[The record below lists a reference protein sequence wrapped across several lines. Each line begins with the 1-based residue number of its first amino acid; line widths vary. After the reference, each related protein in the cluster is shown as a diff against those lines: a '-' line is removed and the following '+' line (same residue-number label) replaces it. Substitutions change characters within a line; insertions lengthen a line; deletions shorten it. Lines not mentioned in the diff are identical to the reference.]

1 MNFLFE
7 LIGAALTWMLAA
19 GWGWGW
25 EMTLVVL
32 GGVIGWLLSRTAKLA
47 TRVEFLER
55 SLTAMAADVVPRP
68 AAPAE
73 SAAPIPEFQLQP
85 HDADASVAAA
95 SATTQSTA
103 VRAAARSEATS
114 VPDAA
119 VETSNKAA
127 IPAAPSIPREH
138 PLLARGFDAI
148 RNWFSVGNVPVKVG
162 MLVLFAGVAALLKYA
177 ADAGW
182 FTLPIEFRM
191 AGIALAAIA
200 ALVFG
205 WRQRVARPAFAL
217 SLQGGAVGILILTV
231 FAAFRLYG
239 LLPAG
244 AAFALLVLIVAA
256 TCVLAVRQNS
266 LALAV
271 LGILAGYLAPILIA
285 TGSGN
290 HVALFSYYAVLNIAV
305 FAVAWLRP
313 WRVLNLLG
321 FVFTYAVALLW
332 GVLSYRPEKF
342 ASTEPFL
349 ILFFVIYLL
358 VPLLYARKREPGK
371 RDIVDGSLLFGNP
384 LIAFALQ
391 AGLLKGDPVGLAFSA
406 LVLAVLYAAL
416 AWWLLRRT
424 TLRVIGE
431 AHAILALG
439 FATLGVPL
447 ALSAGATACTFAL
460 EGAALVWL
468 GLRQQRRFPRWS
480 GYALQVLAGVAWV
493 FGDVASN
500 AMPIVNGV
508 AIGALLISLAG
519 FASAELLRR
528 GHGRVIVIWLFN
540 AWGLLWWLIAWLH
553 EIDHWVPATSQGD
566 AVLGLTA
573 LSIVVAGFVYTRWR
587 QPLYAWLAAAGFVV
601 AILITMQQAQ
611 DHLQPFAQWGALA
624 WLAFAIVGALALRW
638 VATSAAVIVAHNG
651 WLWAWT
657 LALALLLRWFAV
669 DHGLADGWVWA
680 LSALPLLGL
689 AALLRKKPRIV
700 AWPIGHAFAQVLPSL
715 SGVVLVAMLLVFGN
729 SLFAAGS
736 SAPLAFVSI
745 VNPLE
750 LMQLAILLLM
760 ARGEGF
766 STFGTAIAGQRMRVL
781 VVLGFAFISFATLRG
796 VHQLGLVP
804 WNAALVWT
812 TLAQTSLTVVWSLV
826 GMAAWIVGSRRGNR
840 PLWLAGAV
848 LMGIVLVKLLLVDR
862 HHLGNLYGIASF
874 IAYGLLCTV
883 IGYLAPAP
891 AKTSTETASP

>member
-1 MNFLFE
+1 MNFLFG
-7 LIGAALTWMLAA
+7 LIGAVLTWMLAA
-19 GWGWGW
+19 AWGWGW
-25 EMTLVVL
+25 EMTLVVV
-32 GGVIGWLLSRTAKLA
+32 GAVIGWLLGRHSKLA
-47 TRVEFLER
+47 TRVELLER
-55 SLTAMAADVVPRP
+55 SMKALTIGAQVRAQSPGAATTPTTELRLESPPALAPQSATSTPATTATSPPVAEAARVEAVGVPVTP
-68 AAPAE
+68 PIPAE
-73 SAAPIPEFQLQP
+73 PKPPAQP
-85 HDADASVAAA
+85 
-95 SATTQSTA
+95 
-103 VRAAARSEATS
+103 
-114 VPDAA
+114 PM
-119 VETSNKAA
+119 
-127 IPAAPSIPREH
+127 
-138 PLLARGFDAI
+138 LARGFDAI

-191 AGIALAAIA
+191 AGIVLAAIA

-205 WRQRVARPAFAL
+205 WRQRAKRPAFAL
-217 SLQGGAVGILILTV
+217 SLQGGAVGILVLTV

-266 LALAV
+266 LSLAV
-271 LGILAGYLAPILIA
+271 LGILAGYLAPILIS

-290 HVALFSYYAVLNIAV
+290 HVALFSYYAVLNLAV
-305 FAVAWLRP
+305 FAVAWVRP
-313 WRVLNLLG
+313 WRVLNLIG
-321 FVFTYAVALLW
+321 FVFTYAVATLW
-332 GVLSYRPEKF
+332 GDLSYQPEKF

-358 VPLLYARKREPGK
+358 VPLLYARKREPSR

-384 LIAFALQ
+384 LVAFALQ
-391 AGLLKGDPVGLAFSA
+391 AGLLKGDPMGLALSA

-431 AHAILALG
+431 AHAILAIG
-439 FATLGVPL
+439 FATLSVPL

-480 GYALQVLAGVAWV
+480 GYALQLLAGVAWA
-493 FGDVASN
+493 FSYSSQA
-500 AMPIVNGV
+500 AMPILNGV

-528 GHGRVIVIWLFN
+528 ADGRAILVWLLD
-540 AWGLLWWLIAWLH
+540 AWALLWWLIVWLH
-553 EIDHWVPATSQGD
+553 EIDRWVPALFQAD

-573 LSIVVAGFVYTRWR
+573 ATIAVAGFVYTRWQR
-587 QPLYAWLAAAGFVV
+587 PLHAWIATAGFVI
-601 AILITMQQAQ
+601 AIVIAMQQAQ
-611 DHLQPFAQWGALA
+611 DHRQPFAEWGALA
-624 WLAFAIVGALALRW
+624 WLAFVIGGALALRW
-638 VATSAAVIVAHNG
+638 IASSVAIVVAHNG

-669 DHGLADGWVWA
+669 DHGLADGWAWA
-680 LSALPLLGL
+680 LSALPLLAL
-689 AALLRKKPRIV
+689 ATLLRKKPSWI
-700 AWPIGHAFAQVLPSL
+700 AWPIGDAFAQVLPSL
-715 SGVVLVAMLLVFGN
+715 SGLLLIALLLVFGN
-729 SLFAAGS
+729 SLFAPGS
-736 SAPLAFVSI
+736 STPLPFVPI

-750 LMQLAILLLM
+750 LMQLAILLLI
-760 ARGEGF
+760 ARGDGF
-766 STFGTAIAGQRMRVL
+766 VTFGNAVVAQRMRVL
-781 VVLGFAFISFATLRG
+781 VVLGFAFITFATLRG
-796 VHQLGLVP
+796 VHQLGGVF
-804 WNAALVWT
+804 WDEALAWT

-840 PLWLAGAV
+840 SLWLAGAV

-862 HHLGNLYGIASF
+862 THLGNLYGIASF

-891 AKTSTETASP
+891 AKTATETASP

>member
-1 MNFLFE
+1 MNFLFG
-7 LIGAALTWMLAA
+7 LIGVVVTWMLAA

-32 GGVIGWLLSRTAKLA
+32 GGVVGWLLSRTTKLA

-55 SLTAMAADVVPRP
+55 SVKAMATEGTPHTP
-68 AAPAE
+68 AIVDSTIA
-73 SAAPIPEFQLQP
+73 IPEFRLEAQGTN
-85 HDADASVAAA
+85 AAVAVVPTVAPPAVAIPETKPVA
-95 SATTQSTA
+95 SAPATA
-103 VRAAARSEATS
+103 QVPKPPAR
-114 VPDAA
+114 P
-119 VETSNKAA
+119 
-127 IPAAPSIPREH
+127 PA
-138 PLLARGFDAI
+138 LARGFDAI
-148 RNWFSVGNVPVKVG
+148 RHWFSVGNVPVKVG

-205 WRQRVARPAFAL
+205 WHQRAARPAFAL
-217 SLQGGAVGILILTV
+217 SLQGGAVGILVLTV

-244 AAFALLVLIVAA
+244 AAFALLVLIVAE
-256 TCVLAVRQNS
+256 TCALAVRQNS

-271 LGILAGYLAPILIA
+271 LGILAGYLAPILSS

-290 HVALFSYYAVLNIAV
+290 HVALFSYYAVLNLAV
-305 FAVAWLRP
+305 FAVAWVRP
-313 WRVLNLLG
+313 WRVLNLIG
-321 FVFTYAVALLW
+321 FVFTYAVATLW
-332 GVLSYRPEKF
+332 GVLSYQPEKF
-342 ASTEPFL
+342 GSTEPFL

-358 VPLLYARKREPGK
+358 VPLLYARKREPSR

-391 AGLLKGDPVGLAFSA
+391 AGLLKGDPMGLALSA
-406 LVLAVLYAAL
+406 LALAVLYAAL

-431 AHAILALG
+431 AHAILAIG
-439 FATLGVPL
+439 FATLCVPL

-460 EGAALVWL
+460 EGAGLVWL

-480 GYALQVLAGVAWV
+480 GYALQLLAGVAWA
-493 FGDVASN
+493 FGDPQIN
-500 AMPIVNGV
+500 ALPILNGIAV
-508 AIGALLISLAG
+508 GALLISLAG

-528 GHGRVIVIWLFN
+528 ASGRAIIVWLFN
-540 AWGLLWWLIAWLH
+540 GWGLMWWLIAWLH
-553 EIDHWVPATSQGD
+553 EIDRWVPALSQAD

-573 LSIVVAGFVYTRWR
+573 LTIAIAGFVHTRWR
-587 QPLYAWLAAAGFVV
+587 QPLHAWIAAVGFVV
-601 AILITMQQAQ
+601 AFLTAIQQAQ
-611 DHLQPFAQWGALA
+611 LHRQPFAEWGALA
-624 WLAFAIVGALALRW
+624 WFAFAVGGAFALRW
-638 VATSAAVIVAHNG
+638 MASSAAIVVAHNG
-651 WLWAWT
+651 WLWTWT
-657 LALALLLRWFAV
+657 VALALLLRWFAV
-669 DHGLADGWVWA
+669 DHGLADGWAWA
-680 LSALPLLGL
+680 LSALPLLAL
-689 AALLRKKPRIV
+689 ATLLRKKPRWM
-700 AWPIGHAFAQVLPSL
+700 AWPIGDVFAQVLPSL
-715 SGVVLVAMLLVFGN
+715 SGLLLIVLLLVFGY
-729 SLFAAGS
+729 SVLAPGS
-736 SAPLAFVSI
+736 SSPLPFVPI

-750 LMQLAILLLM
+750 LMQLAILLLI
-760 ARGEGF
+760 ARGDGF
-766 STFGTAIAGQRMRVL
+766 ATFGGAVAAQRMRVL
-781 VVLGFAFISFATLRG
+781 VVLGFAFVSFATLRG
-796 VHQLGLVP
+796 VHHLGGLA
-804 WNAALVWT
+804 WDEALAWT

-826 GMAAWIVGSRRGNR
+826 GMAAWIVGSKRGNR

-862 HHLGNLYGIASF
+862 THLGNLYGIASF

-891 AKTSTETASP
+891 AKTSTENTTT

>member
-1 MNFLFE
+1 MNFLFG
-7 LIGAALTWMLAA
+7 LIGAAVTWMLAA

-25 EMTLVVL
+25 EMTLVAL
-32 GGVIGWLLSRTAKLA
+32 GGVIGWQLSRTTKLVA
-47 TRVEFLER
+47 RIELLER
-55 SLTAMAADVVPRP
+55 SLKAMTANVASH
-68 AAPAE
+68 APAPVE
-73 SAAPIPEFQLQP
+73 SSEWVPEFRLESQGSQ
-85 HDADASVAAA
+85 AAVAAVPTTAPSTAAIAETTPVA
-95 SATTQSTA
+95 SAPVAPASPKSP
-103 VRAAARSEATS
+103 AR
-114 VPDAA
+114 P
-119 VETSNKAA
+119 
-127 IPAAPSIPREH
+127 PA
-138 PLLARGFDAI
+138 LARGFDAI
-148 RNWFSVGNVPVKVG
+148 RHWFSVGNVPVKVG

-200 ALVFG
+200 ALMFG

-217 SLQGGAVGILILTV
+217 SLQGGAVGILVLTV

-271 LGILAGYLAPILIA
+271 LGILAGYLAPILIS

-290 HVALFSYYAVLNIAV
+290 HVALFSYYAVLNLAV
-305 FAVAWLRP
+305 FAVAWVRP

-321 FVFTYAVALLW
+321 FAFTYAVATLW
-332 GVLSYRPEKF
+332 GVLSYQPEKF

-358 VPLLYARKREPGK
+358 VPLLYARKREPSK
-371 RDIVDGSLLFGNP
+371 RDIVDGCLLFGNP
-384 LIAFALQ
+384 LVAFALQ

-431 AHAILALG
+431 AHAILAIG
-439 FATLGVPL
+439 FATLCVPL

-460 EGAALVWL
+460 EGAGLVWL

-480 GYALQVLAGVAWV
+480 GYALQLLAGVAWV
-493 FGDVASN
+493 FGDNPDHAI
-500 AMPIVNGV
+500 PILNGI

-528 GHGRVIVIWLFN
+528 ANGRAIFIGLFN
-540 AWGLLWWLIAWLH
+540 GWGLLWWLIAWLH
-553 EIDHWVPATSQGD
+553 EIDRWVPALSQAD

-573 LSIVVAGFVYTRWR
+573 LSVAAAGFVYTRWR
-587 QPLYAWLAAAGFVV
+587 QPLHAWIVAAGLVI
-601 AILITMQQAQ
+601 AIMITMQQAQ
-611 DHLQPFAQWGALA
+611 DHRQPFAEWGALA
-624 WLAFAIVGALALRW
+624 WLAFAIGGALALRW
-638 VATSAAVIVAHNG
+638 IATSAAIVVAHNA
-651 WLWAWT
+651 WLWTWT
-657 LALALLLRWFAV
+657 LALALLLHWFAF
-669 DHGLADGWVWA
+669 DHGLADGWAWA
-680 LSALPLLGL
+680 LSALPLLSL
-689 AALLRKKPRIV
+689 ATLLRRNPRWV
-700 AWPIGHAFAQVLPSL
+700 AWPIGDAFDHVLTSL
-715 SGVVLVAMLLVFGN
+715 SGLLLIVFLLVFGS

-736 SAPLAFVSI
+736 SAPLPFVPI
-745 VNPLE
+745 INPLE
-750 LMQLAILLLM
+750 LMQLAILLLI
-760 ARGEGF
+760 ARGDGF
-766 STFGTAIAGQRMRVL
+766 STFGSVIAAQRMRVL

-796 VHQLGLVP
+796 VHHLGGVP
-804 WNAALVWT
+804 WNEALAWT
-812 TLAQTSLTVVWSLV
+812 TLAQTGLTVVWSLI

-848 LMGIVLVKLLLVDR
+848 LMGIVLLKLLLVDR
-862 HHLGNLYGIASF
+862 QHLGNLYGIASF

-891 AKTSTETASP
+891 AKTSTENASP